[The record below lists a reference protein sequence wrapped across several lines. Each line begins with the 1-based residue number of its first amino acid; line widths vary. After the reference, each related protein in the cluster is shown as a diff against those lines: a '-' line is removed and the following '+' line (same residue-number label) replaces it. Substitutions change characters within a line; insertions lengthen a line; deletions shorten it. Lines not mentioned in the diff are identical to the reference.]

1 MLNKLYSKKIKVKI
15 EGKREVAVAY
25 KTRVEDVI
33 KTLEKPEK
41 LDKIM
46 AVRLNNEV
54 RNLDHEIVE
63 DTHIEYVEY
72 GCNEGYRIYCK
83 TAKFIL
89 YMAMSRLYPDFKVE
103 YSNNINT
110 DVYFVCKN
118 QGFTQEMA
126 IKIKEEMMNII
137 NRNSDIIRKVVPVE
151 EAKVLYEA
159 MNNKERLEILKLEL
173 RNNVTMFFC
182 EDICN
187 TMGGVLAPTTG
198 FIANFDIKP
207 FRRGFVLVLPF
218 KNDITRLPENITY
231 NKLYDMFEKYDDY
244 NDKIEVDNVSKLN
257 DMVISKNIGSVIRA
271 SETLHEKQIIDLV
284 DMISKRKETKMLLIA
299 GPSSSGKTT
308 FAQKLGDNLR
318 LIGYNPI
325 VISMDNYYKE
335 RVQNYNKE
343 TGEYDYESVTSLDIE
358 LFNAQMRDLAN
369 GETVELPRYDFG
381 KGQKVYEGNKLQLK
395 DNDILII
402 EGIHA
407 LNDEMTKQVESK
419 FKFKIY
425 MAPITTLNIDSYTKV
440 SSTDTRMLRRIVRD
454 YATRKVSVEE
464 TLEMWDKIRKG
475 EEDNIYPFIDSADF
489 IFNSS
494 LVYESGVM
502 KTFAEPLLLQV
513 QKTSKYFSEA
523 RRLYEF
529 LNNFLPVET
538 KEIPVN
544 SLLREFI
551 GDGSFSR

>member
-1 MLNKLYSKKIKVKI
+1 MLNKLYSKKVKVKL
-15 EGKREVAVAY
+15 EDGREVAVAY
-25 KTRVEDVI
+25 KTRVEDI
-33 KTLEKPEK
+33 MKMLETPEK
-41 LDKIM
+41 ISKIM
-46 AVRLNNEV
+46 AVRVNNEV
-54 RNLDHEIVE
+54 RNIDHEIVE
-63 DTHIEYVEY
+63 DTHIEYIEY
-72 GCNEGYRIYCK
+72 GSNDGYRVYCK

-89 YMAMSRLYPDFKVE
+89 YMAMIRLYPDFKIE

-110 DVYFVCKN
+110 DVYFMCKN
-118 QGFTQEMA
+118 QEFTEEMA
-126 IKIKEEMMNII
+126 NNIKEEMQNIVD
-137 NRNSDIIRKVVPVE
+137 RNSDIIRKVVSAE
-151 EAKVLYEA
+151 EARVLYEA
-159 MNNKERLEILKLEL
+159 MNNRERLEILKIEL
-173 RNNVTMFFC
+173 KNNVTVCFC

-198 FIANFDIKP
+198 FIQNFDIKP
-207 FRRGFVLVLPF
+207 FRKGFVLVLPY
-218 KNDITRLPENITY
+218 KDDINKMPEEITY

-244 NDKIEVDNVSKLN
+244 NDKIEVDCVSKLN
-257 DMVISKNIGSVIRA
+257 DMVINKQIGSVIRA
-271 SETLHEKQIIDLV
+271 CETLHEKQIVDLV
-284 DMISKRKETKMLLIA
+284 NMISKRKDTKMLLIA

-335 RVQNYNKE
+335 RVENYDKE
-343 TGEYDYESVTSLDIE
+343 TGEYDFESVTSLDMD
-358 LFNAQMRDLAN
+358 LFNNQMSDLAN
-369 GETVELPRYDFG
+369 GKIVELPRYDFG
-381 KGQKVYEGNKLQLK
+381 KGQKVYEGNKLKLK
-395 DNDILII
+395 DNDILIV

-407 LNDEMTKQVESK
+407 LNNEMTKQVEDK
-419 FKFKIY
+419 YKFKIY
-425 MAPITTLNIDSYTKV
+425 IAPITTLNIDSYVKV

-454 YATRKVSVEE
+454 YATRKVGVEE

-475 EEDNIYPFIDSADF
+475 EEDNIYPFIDTADF

-513 QKTSKYFSEA
+513 KKSSKYFSEA

-538 KEIPVN
+538 REIPVN